1 MAHGVP
7 AARHCVPPHP
17 DRHAVRHG
25 AAAAGVTFLHPL
37 ALVGLAAAAIPALL
51 HLLERR
57 VPPEAEFPPL
67 RYLSEAERQNARRL
81 KLRHL
86 LLLLLRTT
94 LIVLLVLAAARPL
107 FPTRASG
114 GSLHEPT
121 APAVILGNS
130 PSSGLVVDGRPVLE
144 RLKAMAR
151 GSLARATASDHLW
164 LVLADG
170 VARAGTREALLATVD
185 SVGVSARRL
194 DLTAAVGAATRLVD
208 AEPLPAREVHV
219 VSDLQR
225 TALGSGRAAVPRG
238 VRVLALAPP
247 SQAGPNRGV
256 GTVRMTDGAAAVG
269 IVGTPGAGREGGA
282 APVTLRIRGRE
293 VGRALATPGSTVSI
307 SLPSLG
313 PGWWVGEVVLDADEL
328 RADDRRLLVW
338 RVAPPARVAAP
349 PSAGGGPFVA
359 AALAVLEEG
368 KRVRAGG
375 EGGSDVAI
383 GDRPQAGTRV
393 SVVVPPAEPALI
405 GQVNRAPAARGGR
418 WRFAEAGTPGVIA
431 GAAVSG
437 ISGGQVTRG
446 DRVETGA
453 GNGGRAMS
461 NDTTVLATL
470 NGEPWL
476 VRDGNVL
483 LLGSRLD
490 TAWTA
495 LPATPAFVP
504 FVDALVNRL
513 VRGEAPVSEVEGDPR
528 VEFRTRGA
536 DTIGATVYGL
546 DPRESDLTPAPP
558 ALVRDVLGAEVLDTT
573 AFAAARFAGAGRHD
587 ASGLLLV
594 LALVFALVELGVAT
608 RTR

>member
-86 LLLLLRTT
+86 LLLLLRTA

-121 APAVILGNS
+121 ALAVILDNS

-247 SQAGPNRGV
+247 SQAAPNRGV
-256 GTVRMTDGAAAVG
+256 GTVRVTDGAAAVG

-293 VGRALATPGSTVSI
+293 VGRALATTGSTVSI

-328 RADDRRLLVW
+328 RADDRRWIVW
-338 RVAPPARVAAP
+338 RVAPPARVAASP
-349 PSAGGGPFVA
+349 GGGPFVA
-359 AALAVLEEG
+359 AALAVLEDG
-368 KRVRAGG
+368 QRVHRGG
-375 EGGSDVAI
+375 TEVAI
-383 GDRPQAGTRV
+383 GDRPEAGTPV

-405 GQVNRAPAARGGR
+405 GQANRALAARGGR
-418 WRFAEAGTPGVIA
+418 WRFAAAGTPGPIA
-431 GAAVSG
+431 GPAVPALAG
-437 ISGGQVTRG
+437 LQVTRRYRIEPMTG
-446 DRVETGA
+446 DA
-453 GNGGRAMS
+453 GRRMGDDS
-461 NDTTVLATL
+461 TVLATV
-470 NGEPWL
+470 NGDPWL
-476 VRDGNVL
+476 VRDGSVL

-558 ALVRDVLGAEVLDTT
+558 ALVRDVLGAEVLDAT
-573 AFAAARFAGAGRHD
+573 AFAVARFAGAGRHD